1 MATLDRIVGSL
12 LRALRLLPRPVKR
25 LIAGRAR
32 RSDGLELD
40 LDAQLIARV
49 DALMPALGK
58 GERSPAAARA
68 SMRRSSAWVAGAP
81 IAVAEVHELVVAG
94 ADGPLRARRYVPP
107 GHGPGLVV
115 HFHGGGWVTGDLD
128 THDNVC
134 RALAVASGAQVVAV
148 DYRLAPEHP
157 FPAAVDDAVAAFTDL
172 VARASGFGAD
182 PARIALCG
190 DSAGGHL
197 SAMVALAVR
206 DGGGPQPAALGLI
219 YPATD
224 FTLTYPSEREFARGL
239 ILTQEDMDW
248 FTAAFI
254 PDPADKEA
262 ASPLRAASLAGLPPA
277 YVLTAGFDPLRD
289 EGEALADALKA
300 AGNTVIARRWPQPHG
315 FTNLIGVHPDA
326 RAALAELGGALRV
339 WLN

>member
-1 MATLDRIVGSL
+1 
-12 LRALRLLPRPVKR
+12 
-25 LIAGRAR
+25 
-32 RSDGLELD
+32 
-40 LDAQLIARV
+40 
-49 DALMPALGK
+49 
-58 GERSPAAARA
+58 
-68 SMRRSSAWVAGAP
+68 
-81 IAVAEVHELVVAG
+81 
-94 ADGPLRARRYVPP
+94 
-107 GHGPGLVV
+107 
-115 HFHGGGWVTGDLD
+115 VTGDLD

-157 FPAAVDDAVAAFTDL
+157 FPAAVDDATAAFHDL
-172 VARASGFGAD
+172 AARASGFGAD
-182 PARIALCG
+182 PDRIALCG

-197 SAMVALAVR
+197 SAMVALAAR
-206 DGGGPQPAALGLI
+206 DDEGPRPAALGLI

-224 FTLTYPSEREFARGL
+224 FTVTYRSEREFARGL

-254 PDPADKEA
+254 PDPADKPA

-289 EGEALADALKA
+289 EGEAFAAALKD
-300 AGNTVIARRWPQPHG
+300 AGNTVVARRWPQPHG

-339 WLN
+339 WLS